1 MFKSKLHVRGT
12 KNMDDLKRCLIYWI
26 ERGFRETK
34 NEQMTVVFDMLG
46 SGMSNI
52 DMEYTKFIIN
62 TFKNYY
68 PDSLN
73 WILVYE
79 MPWIMNG
86 EWKLPPTAP
95 KASHIS
101 NIFSSS
107 HISNHQKAPAE
118 KSRWTSQ
125 VHQREECGRIHRRG
139 EYASVMGRTGQLRV
153 LFRARI
159 TSEWRSE
166 AWEWHAAPA
175 GKQQRRRAGE
185 SEFNAAEGESGD
197 LVWK

>member
-1 MFKSKLHVRGT
+1 MDYLINTNLYLHGRDLDGKLILMFKSKLHIRGT

-73 WILVYE
+73 WILVYD

-86 EWKLPPTAP
+86 E
-95 KASHIS
+95 
-101 NIFSSS
+101 
-107 HISNHQKAPAE
+107 
-118 KSRWTSQ
+118 
-125 VHQREECGRIHRRG
+125 
-139 EYASVMGRTGQLRV
+139 
-153 LFRARI
+153 
-159 TSEWRSE
+159 
-166 AWEWHAAPA
+166 
-175 GKQQRRRAGE
+175 
-185 SEFNAAEGESGD
+185 
-197 LVWK
+197 